1 MAYAV
6 IRVKNRKAFYM
17 KKNRSFSF
25 NSITDLKVF
34 LLFLLDNIRYPID
47 RTTIMLIIEENT
59 DEITFD
65 YEQCLAELVDSEH
78 LLYDEIEGEK
88 YYMISD
94 KGRVVASELYDS
106 LDPALREKSLRSA
119 IKHVSL
125 SKSGASIKAYIEK
138 TEIGRYRVTLEAYD
152 SFGELMKTSLTV
164 NSQAEAEQ
172 IKRNFE
178 AKPDGVYRGVLFS
191 LTGRIEY
198 LS

>member
-1 MAYAV
+1 
-6 IRVKNRKAFYM
+6 M
-17 KKNRSFSF
+17 KRNKKFGL

-47 RTTIMLIIEENT
+47 KKTIISIVEENT
-59 DEITFD
+59 DEITLD
-65 YEQCLAELVDSEH
+65 YEHCLFELTDSEH
-78 LLYDEIEGEK
+78 LLYDEVDGEK

-94 KGRVVASELYDS
+94 KGRMVAQELYDN
-106 LDPALREKSLRSA
+106 LDAGFRERSLRSA

-125 SKSGASIKAYIEK
+125 SKSGAAIKSFIEK
-138 TEIGRYRVTLEAYD
+138 TESGRYKVTLEASD
-152 SFGELMKTSLTV
+152 SFGELMSTSLTV
-164 NSQAEAEQ
+164 NSLAEAEQ

-191 LTGRIEY
+191 ATGRIEY